1 MKSPAP
7 RVVLALCAVFGIAAL
22 AAPALHAPAVRWVY
36 NPSDS
41 VPRGWYRITSASAAG
56 SAGTAVNG
64 LHVGDIVLARL
75 PDEEAALAAQ
85 RGYLPNGV
93 PLLKRIGAMAPQRV
107 CTVQRTV
114 HVDDVPV
121 ALAREVDGLG
131 RGLPLWSHCRALRTD
146 ELFLLSA
153 TNSASF
159 DSRYFGPIDAAAV
172 LGRAQPMLTWGAR

>member
-1 MKSPAP
+1 MIPHVHRFA
-7 RVVLALCAVFGIAAL
+7 LALCAAFGFAAL
-22 AAPALHAPAVRWVY
+22 AAPALHAPAARWVY

-41 VPRGWYRITSASAAG
+41 VPRGWYRIEPFEPSHPA
-56 SAGTAVNG
+56 

-75 PDEEAALAAQ
+75 PPEAAALAAQ
-85 RGYLPNGV
+85 RGYLPERI

-107 CTVQRTV
+107 CIAQRTV

-121 ALAREVDGLG
+121 ALAREADGLG
-131 RGLPLWSHCRALRTD
+131 RGLPLWSHCRALRAG

-153 TNSASF
+153 TNPASF

-172 LGRAQPMLTWGAR
+172 LGSAQPMWTWGAR

>member
-1 MKSPAP
+1 MSRRKYLG
-7 RVVLALCAVFGIAAL
+7 VLALCAALGIAAL
-22 AAPALHAPAVRWVY
+22 VAPALRAPATRWVY

-41 VPRGWYRITSASAAG
+41 VPRGWYRIEPFEPSHDA
-56 SAGTAVNG
+56 

-75 PDEEAALAAQ
+75 PAKAAALAAQ
-85 RGYLPNGV
+85 RGYLPERI

-107 CTVQRTV
+107 CMAGRSV

-121 ALAREVDGLG
+121 ALARSADGQG
-131 RGLPLWSHCRALRTD
+131 RGLPLWSRCRPLRAG

-153 TNSASF
+153 THPASF

-172 LGRAQPMLTWGAR
+172 LGRAQPMWTWGTR